1 MKNLILFSI
10 LLFVTIFSFGQ
21 RNAEDS
27 INLLKV
33 KEIMNLVKVK
43 LSGNVSEKDVND
55 LTNYLWNTSSKSE
68 FQFFCLLNPDL
79 YEMNSDPNQKIDGT
93 YLNKAFTQLK
103 NKQNVRVELVT
114 VYDYY
119 DFYDNKHKK
128 SDYLIEYKIHFVN
141 ETSFGKNTVN
151 YIDFKVNVISGKVTA
166 IIFQPYMI

>member
-1 MKNLILFSI
+1 
-10 LLFVTIFSFGQ
+10 
-21 RNAEDS
+21 
-27 INLLKV
+27 
-33 KEIMNLVKVK
+33 
-43 LSGNVSEKDVND
+43 
-55 LTNYLWNTSSKSE
+55 
-68 FQFFCLLNPDL
+68 
-79 YEMNSDPNQKIDGT
+79 MNSDPNQKIDGT